1 MVDILPCPFCGGTGK
16 IQTGYISLGGSR
28 RYATV
33 RCMNCDTTGPKEFRD
48 MYEDDL
54 KDSAILAW
62 NDTADTRCRESIYS

>member
-1 MVDILPCPFCGGTGK
+1 
-16 IQTGYISLGGSR
+16 
-28 RYATV
+28 
-33 RCMNCDTTGPKEFRD
+33 MNCDATGPKEFRD